1 MDTEL
6 CLSTTFH
13 PQSDGQSE
21 RTIQTLE
28 DMLRACSLDY
38 VGSWD
43 HNLLLVEFAYSNSC
57 HTSIEMAPYEVLY
70 GRCCKTLVCWGRSGG
85 KRALEG

>member
-1 MDTEL
+1 MATEL

-13 PQSDGQSE
+13 PQIDGLSE

-28 DMLRACSLDY
+28 DTLRACALDY

-43 HNLLLVEFAYSNSC
+43 SNLPLVEFAYNNRYQA
-57 HTSIEMAPYEVLY
+57 SIGMAPF
-70 GRCCKTLVCWGRSGG
+70 
-85 KRALEG
+85 